1 MLQLN
6 CTSEPSH
13 PASHLKWEV
22 NKRPVEEDNYVF
34 NEILHQGKKLFVT
47 RIGLRIRL
55 TKDHFH
61 WGKLK
66 VSARQVE
73 RHPIYDGVVGGVLG
87 GGDGCVLGK
96 GGGEHLF

>member
-22 NKRPVEEDNYVF
+22 NKRPVQEDNYVF
-34 NEILHQGKKLFVT
+34 NEIHHHGKKLFVT

-66 VSARQVE
+66 VSNE
-73 RHPIYDGVVGGVLG
+73 RLMEVTCMII
-87 GGDGCVLGK
+87 
-96 GGGEHLF
+96 F

>member
-1 MLQLN
+1 MIAVTFAITQIGDLLQLN

-13 PASHLKWEV
+13 PASHLMWEV
-22 NKRPVEEDNYVF
+22 NKQTVLEENYIF
-34 NEILHQGKKLFVT
+34 NEIHHQGKKLFVT

-66 VSARQVE
+66 VGFDSPVKE
-73 RHPIYDGVVGGVLG
+73 VNNCLS
-87 GGDGCVLGK
+87 L
-96 GGGEHLF
+96 

>member
-1 MLQLN
+1 MFEDQIYLKYNDFQIGDLLQLN

-22 NKRPVEEDNYVF
+22 NKQPVEEGNYIF
-34 NEILHQGKKLFVT
+34 NEIHHQGKKLFVT

-66 VSARQVE
+66 VSL
-73 RHPIYDGVVGGVLG
+73 VVDRLM
-87 GGDGCVLGK
+87 DML
-96 GGGEHLF
+96 